1 VTVTVTV
8 PQPRSR
14 SESSSESSSGRKPVY
29 RTNFGRAHWR
39 EPLTEAGGGRMG
51 DSDSDDDLFAPKA
64 AATRV
69 GRVVKPAEKYSA
81 RPAEATSARARMLS
95 ECDFLKEVGR
105 ARARPRPCARSPVP
119 CRRSPPVGEALARRL
134 TRWRL

>member
-1 VTVTVTV
+1 MDESPGV
-8 PQPRSR
+8 PYKLRTGSLAR
-14 SESSSESSSGRKPVY
+14 AFDRGR
-29 RTNFGRAHWR
+29 RR
-39 EPLTEAGGGRMG
+39 GRMG

-134 TRWRL
+134 TRLRL